1 MAAMMLHLTHADL
14 AKFLQG
20 RVYFDDLQPA
30 TLELLASRSVRR
42 TFAPGEM
49 ISIEGEPTSG
59 MWMIESGRVRIFKV
73 SPGGA
78 ELVLHLLGD
87 GETFNDIPAL
97 DGGENAA
104 NAAALSHVVAWLLPA
119 EALREAMMRDNVLA
133 LNVIRGLTGRIRRLV
148 RKIEDLSLYS
158 VTVRLARFLLNQV
171 ADPSLSGPGVT
182 RTAIAA
188 YLNTTP
194 QTISN
199 VLREL
204 EEAGAIRFD
213 RHRIMIVREDIL
225 REIALV

>member
-1 MAAMMLHLTHADL
+1 MIAHLTHADL
-14 AKFLQG
+14 ARFLRG
-20 RVYFDDLQPA
+20 RVYFDDLEPA
-30 TLELLASRSVRR
+30 TLDLLAGQSVRR
-42 TFAPGEM
+42 TFVPGEM
-49 ISIEGEPTSG
+49 IIIEGEPTSG
-59 MWMIESGRVRIFKV
+59 LWMIESGRVRIFKI
-73 SPGGA
+73 SPGGT
-78 ELVLHLLGD
+78 ELVLHLLGE
-87 GETFNDIPAL
+87 GETFNDISAL
-97 DGGENAA
+97 DGGNNAA
-104 NAAALSHVVAWLLPA
+104 NAAALSHVVAWLLPV
-119 EALREAMMRDNVLA
+119 EALHEALLRDNALA

-148 RKIEDLSLYS
+148 SKIEDLSLYS

-199 VLREL
+199 TLREL
-204 EEAGAIRFD
+204 EQAGAIRFD

>member
-1 MAAMMLHLTHADL
+1 MIAHLTHSDL
-14 AKFLQG
+14 ARFLQG
-20 RVYFDDLQPA
+20 RVYFDDLHPA
-30 TLELLASRSVRR
+30 TLALLAGQSVRR

-49 ISIEGEPTSG
+49 IIIEGEPTSG
-59 MWMIESGRVRIFKV
+59 LWMIESGRVRIFKV
-73 SPGGA
+73 SPGGT
-78 ELVLHLLGD
+78 ELVLHLLGE
-87 GETFNDIPAL
+87 GETFSDISAL

-104 NAAALSHVVAWLLPA
+104 SAAALSPVIAWLLPV
-119 EALREAMMRDNVLA
+119 ETLREAMAKDNALA
-133 LNVIRGLTGRIRRLV
+133 LNVIRGLTARIRRLV
-148 RKIEDLSLYS
+148 GKIEDLSLYS
-158 VTVRLARFLLNQV
+158 VTVRLARFLLDQV

-204 EEAGAIRFD
+204 EQAGAIRFD